1 MGVLVIIAFFV
12 AIVALMTKSVNRR
25 KEEQEAAW
33 IREEREEE
41 IKREKERKEEQQ
53 REQERRQAAI
63 EMIGFNEKAAQY
75 GKKLFDDPEIKK
87 EIDLKA
93 SLMGLDLSSHFRM
106 YGTNI
111 LSIEANSTYFT
122 YRTDDGMMK
131 AEMVCWD
138 DWVNFLQIPYS
149 QENWTEMVET
159 QALLWAI
166 ERLAAE
172 KTLKSN
178 TDIKKVYCEIEE
190 ISNHTIYTRLFASEF
205 E

>member
-12 AIVALMTKSVNRR
+12 VIVALAKNSAS
-25 KEEQEAAW
+25 Q
-33 IREEREEE
+33 REEDRERAQA
-41 IKREKERKEEQQ
+41 IAKERKEKEEQQ
-53 REQERRQAAI
+53 LEQKRRQAAI

-75 GKKLFDDPEIKK
+75 GKKLFEDPEFKK
-87 EIDLKA
+87 EIDLNA

-131 AEMVCWD
+131 AEMVGWD

>member
-1 MGVLVIIAFFV
+1 MGVLVFIVFIV
-12 AIVALMTKSVNRR
+12 VIVAMARR
-25 KEEQEAAW
+25 YAKLDNERIAAR
-33 IREEREEE
+33 IKAEREEE

-131 AEMVCWD
+131 AEMVGWD

>member
-1 MGVLVIIAFFV
+1 MGFLAFIVFIV
-12 AIVALMTKSVNRR
+12 VIVAMARNSAT
-25 KEEQEAAW
+25 Q
-33 IREEREEE
+33 REEDRERAQA
-41 IKREKERKEEQQ
+41 IAKERKEKEEQQ
-53 REQERRQAAI
+53 LEQKRRQAAI

-75 GKKLFDDPEIKK
+75 GKKLFEDPEFKK

-106 YGTNI
+106 YETHI

-131 AEMVCWD
+131 AEMVGWD

>member
-1 MGVLVIIAFFV
+1 MGVLVFIAFFV

-75 GKKLFDDPEIKK
+75 GKKLFEDPEFKK

-111 LSIEANSTYFT
+111 LIIEANSTYFT

-131 AEMVCWD
+131 AEMVGWD

-149 QENWTEMVET
+149 QENWMEMVET

-172 KTLKSN
+172 KMLKSN

>member
-1 MGVLVIIAFFV
+1 MGVLVFIVFIV
-12 AIVALMTKSVNRR
+12 VIVAMARNSAT
-25 KEEQEAAW
+25 Q
-33 IREEREEE
+33 REEDRERAQA
-41 IKREKERKEEQQ
+41 IAKERKEKEEQQ
-53 REQERRQAAI
+53 LEQKRRQAAI

-122 YRTDDGMMK
+122 YRTDDEMMK
-131 AEMVCWD
+131 AEMVGWD

-178 TDIKKVYCEIEE
+178 ADIKKVYCEIEE

-205 E
+205 K

>member
-1 MGVLVIIAFFV
+1 MGFLVIIAFFV
-12 AIVALMTKSVNRR
+12 VIVALAKNSAS
-25 KEEQEAAW
+25 Q
-33 IREEREEE
+33 REEDRERAQA
-41 IKREKERKEEQQ
+41 IAKERKEKEEQQ
-53 REQERRQAAI
+53 LEQKRRQAAI

-75 GKKLFDDPEIKK
+75 GKKLFEDPEFKK

-131 AEMVCWD
+131 AEMVGWD

-190 ISNHTIYTRLFASEF
+190 ISNHTIYTRLFASKF

>member
-1 MGVLVIIAFFV
+1 MGFFV
-12 AIVALMTKSVNRR
+12 CIMVIAVIVALAKNSASRR
-25 KEEQEAAW
+25 QEEQEAAW

-41 IKREKERKEEQQ
+41 VRQEKERKEEQQ

-131 AEMVCWD
+131 AEMVGWD